1 MEHTP
6 YTEHKLSDE
15 EIDSLADK
23 ILALDPQSLKEVI
36 DFMDKHHIK

>member
-23 ILALDPQSLKEVI
+23 ILSLDPQSLKEVI
-36 DFMDKHHIK
+36 DFILSHQQ